1 MLRRI
6 LLIGFISSIAVGGG
20 VVGCAY
26 LIMYPPLPL
35 LPEIAKGLPRK
46 LSDGE
51 KEFQRRIAVK
61 FSGTTTEREL
71 VTYLVTEG
79 FTVDIAG
86 RRAVFEKGSFPCS
99 LSWRIFW
106 EANAG
111 SVSNVKAQ
119 YDAICL

>member
-1 MLRRI
+1 MLRKI
-6 LLIGFISSIAVGGG
+6 LLIGFISSIVVVGG

-46 LSDGE
+46 FSDGE
-51 KEFQRRIAVK
+51 REFQRRVALK
-61 FSGTTTEREL
+61 FSGTTTEAEL
-71 VTYLVTEG
+71 VTYLETEG

-86 RRAVFEKGSFPCS
+86 RRAVFEKGYFPCN

-106 EANAG
+106 EADGG

-119 YDAICL
+119 YDAMCL